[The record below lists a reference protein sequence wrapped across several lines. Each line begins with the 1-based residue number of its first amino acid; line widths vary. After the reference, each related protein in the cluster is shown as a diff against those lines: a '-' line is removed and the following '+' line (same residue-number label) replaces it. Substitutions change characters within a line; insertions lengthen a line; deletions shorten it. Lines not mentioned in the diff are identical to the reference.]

1 MIFIS
6 INLKFY
12 RPPLKYSLF
21 LTSRSTDE
29 KYPTSDI
36 VINNLSIHF
45 YFESIFLFHFYTTC
59 KPPIQSFFKH
69 RILGQANKFFFK
81 CCFPF
86 VCLSFSYHEI
96 CVGDFVQVGASLSVG
111 ELADADTVGGV
122 ELLHEEAT
130 ARLHHLG

>member
-1 MIFIS
+1 M
-6 INLKFY
+6 K
-12 RPPLKYSLF
+12 
-21 LTSRSTDE
+21 
-29 KYPTSDI
+29 KYPTPDI

-59 KPPIQSFFKH
+59 KPSIQSFFKH
-69 RILGQANKFFFK
+69 RILGQANNIFFK

>member
-29 KYPTSDI
+29 KYPTPDI
-36 VINNLSIHF
+36 VINNLSIRF
-45 YFESIFLFHFYTTC
+45 YFESIFLFHFFTTC
-59 KPPIQSFFKH
+59 KLPIQCFFKH
-69 RILGQANKFFFK
+69 RILGQANKNFFLMLLSF
-81 CCFPF
+81 
-86 VCLSFSYHEI
+86 CLSFSYHEI

-130 ARLHHLG
+130 AGLHHLG